1 MASIVYHCIVDP
13 DGNAQMVRQSEDV
26 VHVYNVTIDPANHRL
41 VVYHDPV
48 IAEYYAEF
56 IFSEASSGLLIG
68 APRAAGQTIS
78 DYADELA
85 ASFNAGNYSRIVRQA
100 LPNA

>member
-1 MASIVYHCIVDP
+1 M
-13 DGNAQMVRQSEDV
+13 MRQSPDV

-48 IAEYYAEF
+48 FGEYYAEF
-56 IFSEASSGLLIG
+56 IFSKASSGLLIG
-68 APRAAGQTIS
+68 APRADGQTIS

-100 LPNA
+100 LPVA